1 MKFCKSRVWEYSGPN
16 NIQTVVHYITLN
28 DIKQKHGEQFA
39 NQWLEFTKSNNL
51 FESNFNNDS
60 GYYESD
66 YRFYAR
72 RTEQY
77 INAV

>member
-1 MKFCKSRVWEYSGPN
+1 MKFCKSKVWEYNSPSN
-16 NIQTVVHYITLN
+16 TQTVVHYVTFN
-28 DIKQKHGEQFA
+28 DIKEKHGEEFA
-39 NQWLEFTKSNNL
+39 KQWLKFAMMNNL
-51 FESNFNNDS
+51 QESKFDNQL

-72 RTEQY
+72 RTDQY